1 MAHKT
6 EIEIEIEVD
15 GTTVTKTVEV
25 TEFDHT
31 AQEIDDAV
39 DKINE
44 DGAGDA
50 VLYTAQVLT
59 AAQQEQA
66 RTNIGAVS
74 VETFNAAL
82 GEVDTAL
89 AGMDGVIG

>member
-6 EIEIEIEVD
+6 EIEINGE
-15 GTTVTKTVEV
+15 KVEV

-39 DKINE
+39 DTINN
-44 DGAGDA
+44 GIAGTA

-59 AAQQEQA
+59 ELQKEQA
-66 RTNIGAVS
+66 RGNIGAVS
-74 VETFNAAL
+74 VETFQAAL
-82 GEVDTAL
+82 GEVATAL
-89 AGMDGVIG
+89 TGMDEVIG

>member
-6 EIEIEIEVD
+6 EIEVN
-15 GTTVTKTVEV
+15 GTTIEV

-39 DKINE
+39 DKIGSME
-44 DGAGDA
+44 EAGETAA
-50 VLYTAQVLT
+50 VLYTAQTLT
-59 AAQQEQA
+59 DAQQTQA

-74 VETFNAAL
+74 VTEFEAAL

-89 AGMDGVIG
+89 SSMDEVIG

>member
-6 EIEIEIEVD
+6 QIEIN
-15 GTTVTKTVEV
+15 GMPVEV

-39 DKINE
+39 DKIKDIE
-44 DGAGDA
+44 ETGSASA

-59 AAQQEQA
+59 DAQQTQA
-66 RTNIGAVS
+66 RANIGAVS
-74 VETFNAAL
+74 ATEFEAAL
-82 GEVDTAL
+82 GEVDAAL
-89 AGMDGVIG
+89 SSMDEVIG

>member
-39 DKINE
+39 DQVQETIGNSI
-44 DGAGDA
+44 
-50 VLYTAQVLT
+50 LYVAQELSVSEK
-59 AAQQEQA
+59 AQA
-66 RTNIGAVS
+66 RANIGAVS
-74 VETFNAAL
+74 LLEFNSALGDVAAAL
-82 GEVDTAL
+82 AD
-89 AGMDGVIG
+89 MDEVIG

>member
-6 EIEIEIEVD
+6 EIEINGE
-15 GTTVTKTVEV
+15 KVEV

-39 DKINE
+39 DTINNG
-44 DGAGDA
+44 GAGSA

-66 RTNIGAVS
+66 RGNIGAVS
-74 VETFNAAL
+74 LEAFTAAL

-89 AGMDGVIG
+89 TGMDEVIG

>member
-6 EIEIEIEVD
+6 EIEVNGETI
-15 GTTVTKTVEV
+15 EV

-44 DGAGDA
+44 GGAGSA

-59 AAQQEQA
+59 ELQQEQA
-66 RTNIGAVS
+66 RGNIGAVS
-74 VETFNAAL
+74 VETFNTAL

-89 AGMDGVIG
+89 SSMDEVIG

>member
-6 EIEIEIEVD
+6 EIEVNGVII
-15 GTTVTKTVEV
+15 EV

-44 DGAGDA
+44 GGDDNA
-50 VLYTAQVLT
+50 VLFTAQTLT
-59 AAQQEQA
+59 TGQQAQA

-74 VETFNAAL
+74 TADFTAAL
-82 GEVDTAL
+82 GEVSAAL
-89 AGMDGVIG
+89 ADMDEVIE

>member
-6 EIEIEIEVD
+6 EIEINGE
-15 GTTVTKTVEV
+15 KVEV

-39 DKINE
+39 DQINS
-44 DGAGDA
+44 G
-50 VLYTAQVLT
+50 VLYTAQELT

-66 RTNIGAVS
+66 RGNIGAVS
-74 VETFNAAL
+74 METFQAAL
-82 GEVDTAL
+82 GEVETAL
-89 AGMDGVIG
+89 ADMDEVIG